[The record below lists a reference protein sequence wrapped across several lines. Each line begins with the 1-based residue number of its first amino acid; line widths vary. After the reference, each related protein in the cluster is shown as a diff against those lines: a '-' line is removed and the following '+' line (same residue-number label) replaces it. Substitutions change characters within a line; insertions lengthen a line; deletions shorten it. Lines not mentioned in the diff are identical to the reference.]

1 MTESAVG
8 REILRPG
15 IGISPEDLFV
25 ATAAEAGTGNDL
37 RVLDWLAFAW
47 FNYTIAPVF
56 LQ

>member
-15 IGISPEDLFV
+15 IEIRSEDLFT

-37 RVLDWLAFAW
+37 RVPGLLSFA
-47 FNYTIAPVF
+47 
-56 LQ
+56 